1 MPAIRILDDE
11 VVAKIRAGEVIDRP
25 AAVAKELIEN
35 ALDAGSRL
43 IAVQTGS
50 SPERSIRIQDDG
62 HGMSRE
68 DALLSVRRHATSK
81 LERAE
86 DLAAMRTLGFRGE
99 ALASIAEVSRLTLS
113 TRSAEELSGSQ
124 IEVLGGAVI
133 SVSGIG
139 RAVGTTVVVE
149 DLFFNTP
156 ARLRFLRSRE
166 SESRV
171 LSRVVWSY
179 ALVTPRVHW
188 RFKVDGRED
197 SDLPAAEDLLERWQV
212 FYGRG
217 AAEGA
222 APFEGAAAGIRLRG
236 ILGPPE
242 MARASRE
249 HQVFAVNGRV
259 FASPTIG
266 AAVRQGYG
274 NLIPGDRHPVALVL
288 IEIDPAHVDVNVHP
302 TKREVRFRDESAL
315 FQVTRRA
322 VEQAMKRYVPVALGV
337 GAESATL
344 EEGTL
349 TRGPGSAPGLPG
361 SAGTIAPSQLQ
372 WDGIATAR
380 ALYAP
385 PEQGTG
391 SDTAREVDVGDV
403 RESLAEPE
411 IPIWQ
416 LHDRYLL
423 APIRGGLV
431 IVDQHAAHE
440 RILYEEA
447 RVHLFGEAGVSQSLL
462 FPRVLEVSAQELDTL
477 LMLEP
482 HARRIGYDISL
493 FGDRQVAIRG
503 VPASLPEDVA
513 IEALKRLLCGD
524 EGHADVDASDPPE
537 ERIAKTYAC
546 HAAVR
551 SGQALNPEERRALFD
566 RLFATSLPHGDPH
579 GRPTYVR
586 VAMEEL
592 DRRFGRR

>member
-1 MPAIRILDDE
+1 MPAIRILDPE

-43 IAVQTGS
+43 IAVQAGT
-50 SPERSIRIQDDG
+50 SPERSIRVQDDG
-62 HGMSRE
+62 CGMPRE
-68 DALLSVRRHATSK
+68 DALLAVRRHATSK

-86 DLAAMRTLGFRGE
+86 DLAAMTTLGFRGE

-113 TRSAEELSGSQ
+113 TRSAEELTGTN

-166 SESRV
+166 SENRV

-197 SDLPAAEDLLERWQV
+197 SDLPATTDLLERWQV

-217 AAEGA
+217 ATEGA
-222 APFEGAAAGIRLRG
+222 STFQGEAAGIRLHG
-236 ILGPPE
+236 VLGPPE

-259 FASPTIG
+259 IASPTVG
-266 AAVRQGYG
+266 AALRQGYG
-274 NLIPGDRHPVALVL
+274 NLIPGDRHPVALIL
-288 IEIDPAHVDVNVHP
+288 IEVDPAHVDVNVHP

-315 FQVTRRA
+315 FQATRRA
-322 VEQAMKRYVPVALGV
+322 VESAMKRYVPVALSVV
-337 GAESATL
+337 GGSATV
-344 EEGTL
+344 EEGAS
-349 TRGPGSAPGLPG
+349 GPGFGSAPGLPG
-361 SAGTIAPSQLQ
+361 SASTITPSQLE
-372 WDGIATAR
+372 WDGLAAAR

-385 PEQGTG
+385 PEEGQG
-391 SDTAREVDVGDV
+391 SDTARESDVGDLL
-403 RESLAEPE
+403 ESLAEPE

-440 RILYEEA
+440 RILYEQA
-447 RVHLFGEAGVSQSLL
+447 RVHLFGDAGVSQSLL
-462 FPRVLEVSAQELDTL
+462 FPRVLDVTRPEIETL
-477 LMLEP
+477 LMIEP
-482 HARRIGYDISL
+482 HARRLGYDIAL
-493 FGDRQVAIRG
+493 FGDRQVAVRG

-513 IEALKRLLCGD
+513 IEALKLLLSGD
-524 EGHADVDASDPPE
+524 EGHADVDASEPPE

-551 SGQALNPEERRALFD
+551 SGQALNPEERRSLFD

>member
-1 MPAIRILDDE
+1 MPAIRILDPE

-43 IAVQTGS
+43 IAVQAGT
-50 SPERSIRIQDDG
+50 SPERAIRVQDDG
-62 HGMSRE
+62 CGMPRE
-68 DALLSVRRHATSK
+68 DALLAVRRHATSK

-86 DLAAMRTLGFRGE
+86 DLSAMRTLGFRGE
-99 ALASIAEVSRLTLS
+99 ALASIAEVSRLTVS
-113 TRSAEELSGSQ
+113 TRSAEELTGTQ
-124 IEVLGGAVI
+124 IEVLGGAMI

-139 RAVGTTVVVE
+139 RAVGTTVSVE

-166 SESRV
+166 SENRV

-188 RFKVDGRED
+188 RFKVEGRED
-197 SDLPAAEDLLERWQV
+197 SDLPAATDLLERWQV

-217 AAEGA
+217 AADGA
-222 APFEGAAAGIRLRG
+222 ASFDGEAAGIRLRG

-259 FASPTIG
+259 IGSPTVG

-288 IEIDPAHVDVNVHP
+288 IEIDPAQVDVNVHP
-302 TKREVRFRDESAL
+302 TKREVRFRDEAAL

-322 VEQAMKRYVPVALGV
+322 VESAMKRYVPVALAVGGAAGV
-337 GAESATL
+337 V
-344 EEGTL
+344 EEGIASPGFGGA
-349 TRGPGSAPGLPG
+349 RGVPGSA
-361 SAGTIAPSQLQ
+361 ATIQPSQIE
-372 WDGIATAR
+372 WDGIAAAR
-380 ALYAP
+380 AIYAP
-385 PEQGTG
+385 PAEGQG
-391 SDTAREVDVGDV
+391 SDTARETDVGDL

-440 RILYEEA
+440 RILYEQA
-447 RVHLFGEAGVSQSLL
+447 RVHLFGDAGVSQSLL
-462 FPRVLEVSAQELDTL
+462 FPRVLDVSRPEIEML
-477 LMLEP
+477 LTIEP
-482 HARRIGYDISL
+482 HARRLGYDIAL

-503 VPASLPEDVA
+503 VPASLPEEIA
-513 IEALKRLLCGD
+513 IEALKRLLAGD
-524 EGHADVDASDPPE
+524 EGHADVDATEPPE
-537 ERIAKTYAC
+537 ERIAKSYAC

-551 SGQALNPEERRALFD
+551 SGQALNAEERRSLFD